1 MRLLKVAFLFRV
13 CIYRQINKSNLD
25 YRYWEDPSDEFRE
38 EEGTLLPLWK
48 FSYEKTKKMNVTDL
62 CFNTLY
68 YDLFAVCFG
77 SLDFMKQ
84 GPEGMVC
91 LFTVKNPSYP
101 DYRIST
107 ESGAM
112 CCDIHPKYP
121 YLLAIGITF
130 LDS

>member
-1 MRLLKVAFLFRV
+1 M
-13 CIYRQINKSNLD
+13 CIYRQINRSNLD

-121 YLLAIGITF
+121 YLLAIGITS